1 VKIIQVV
8 ACLLK
13 KMKNKILALKYR
25 PQQFKD
31 LIGQEVMAQTI
42 TNAIKLGKTPNA
54 YLLTGI
60 RGVGKTTTAR
70 LIAKALN
77 CESNNNSKI
86 ECSSKKFC
94 PTCQEIINSNHI
106 DILEMDAASRTGI
119 DDVRELIE
127 NSKYSPT
134 SAKFKIF
141 IIDEVHMLSKQ
152 AFNGLLKT
160 LEEPPSSLKFI
171 LATTEVRKIP
181 VTILSRCQRFDL
193 KRVSVELLCDHLKK
207 ITEEEN
213 GKISNDA
220 IKLIA
225 RTSEGSVRDSISL
238 LDRALISQ
246 SINEN
251 KEIVD
256 TDVREMLGLADK
268 SKVISLFKEVLSG
281 NEKKALKILNELFN
295 DGLDAKNFLNDM
307 LEVLYLFSR
316 RISLGPIEKDM
327 SISESEVQ
335 MVDEYSKNIDIQDI
349 SLFWQL
355 TIKTIDDLKIVGNEN
370 LTLEMYIMQLVH
382 LKSIDQRKEVLNT
395 EIDTNNLSNENL
407 IGKQIDKKSSENNTI
422 NQIKNQLKSTN
433 QIKTSPIKNLK
444 KRNYQDSII
453 EISNFQDLID
463 QANKEKEIELKYD
476 LERNVKL
483 VSFNKGSIDISFNEK
498 LNKNFIKTLTEKLL
512 LWTGDRWVISLS
524 KNSDAKSIYEKNL
537 EEKTSKLHEFKKS
550 KVAQDIQKAF
560 PDAKLVDLKEG
571 E

>member
-1 VKIIQVV
+1 
-8 ACLLK
+8 
-13 KMKNKILALKYR
+13 MTNKILALKYR
-25 PQQFKD
+25 PQEFRD

-77 CESNNNSKI
+77 CEKNKDPKNACSI
-86 ECSSKKFC
+86 EKFC

-106 DILEMDAASRTGI
+106 DILEMDAASKTGI

-160 LEEPPSSLKFI
+160 LEEPPPSLKFI

-193 KRVSVELLCDHLKK
+193 KRVSVEHLCIHLKK
-207 ITEEEN
+207 IAEKEN
-213 GKISNDA
+213 GKISDDA

-246 SINEN
+246 FINEN
-251 KEIVD
+251 KEIKD

-281 NEKKALKILNELFN
+281 NEKKALKYLSELVD
-295 DGLDAKNFLNDM
+295 DGLEAKNFLNDI

-316 RISLGPIEKDM
+316 RISLGPIDKDM

-335 MVDEYSKNIDIQDI
+335 MVDEYSKNIDMQDI
-349 SLFWQL
+349 GLFWQL
-355 TIKTIDDLKIVGNEN
+355 TIKTIDDLRIVGNEN

-382 LKSIDQRKEVLNT
+382 LRNIDERKDVSKNETN
-395 EIDTNNLSNENL
+395 TNNLSNENL
-407 IGKQIDKKSSENNTI
+407 IGKKIDEKPLENNTP

-433 QIKTSPIKNLK
+433 QIKTSPLK
-444 KRNYQDSII
+444 SLENKSYQKYNI
-453 EISNFQDLID
+453 EINSFQDLID

-483 VSFNKGSIDISFNEK
+483 VSFNKGNIDISFNEK
-498 LNKNFIKTLTEKLL
+498 LNKNFIKNLTEKLL
-512 LWTGDRWVISLS
+512 LWTGDRWIISLS
-524 KNSDAKSIYEKNL
+524 KNTEAKSVYEKNL
-537 EEKTSKLHEFKKS
+537 EDKTSKLDEFKKS
-550 KVAQDIQKAF
+550 KTAQDIQKAF
-560 PDAKLVDLKEG
+560 PDAKLIDLKEG